1 MTVGIVM
8 TVLNIKTAHRR
19 NLLGTVITMP
29 TVITLSPTLG
39 VTQVVWIMALQ
50 FNAWPDLVGWV
61 QGILAQGG
69 EAI

>member
-19 NLLGTVITMP
+19 NLLG